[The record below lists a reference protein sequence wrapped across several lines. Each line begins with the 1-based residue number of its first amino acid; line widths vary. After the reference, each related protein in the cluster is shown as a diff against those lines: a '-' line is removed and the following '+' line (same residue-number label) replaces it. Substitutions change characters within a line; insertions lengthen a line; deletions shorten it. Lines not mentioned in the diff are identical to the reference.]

1 MENRSKWF
9 SIYIIRILDICK
21 STKKIEPP
29 IKWAYRSLRNIY
41 IFFSDQGERMFPAN
55 WEINDYKII
64 VWESKNGKKDTF
76 KRKDNI

>member
-9 SIYIIRILDICK
+9 SIYIIRILDISK
-21 STKKIEPP
+21 STKKIEP

-41 IFFSDQGERMFPAN
+41 IFFSDQGVRMFPAN

-76 KRKDNI
+76 KRKNNI